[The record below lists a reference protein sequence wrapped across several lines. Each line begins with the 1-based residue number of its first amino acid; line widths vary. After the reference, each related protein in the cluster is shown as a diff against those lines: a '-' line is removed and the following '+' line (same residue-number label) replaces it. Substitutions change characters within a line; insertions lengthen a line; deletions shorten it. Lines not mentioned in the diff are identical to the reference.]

1 MTVSGKLKPSGDR
14 LGDRMIIPRILGR
27 EERTRS
33 MNVQRING
41 VLPAGR
47 RIEDLDLPCWLIDD
61 AKALQGHPSF
71 HAALRLYAELVTDN
85 FEKTYALT
93 RIISEEARYMVSIA
107 LLAMHCSRDPHDP
120 SSGATTTRLQAFAE
134 RFDLAGP
141 NRVAAL
147 VAIMKHANYL
157 HQTRVACDRR
167 IKRIEPTVRGLA
179 VTEAMTI
186 ATLRPMQLLSNT
198 HDYLQIMRAD
208 PEFAGRYYSE
218 SIRLY
223 ANGCRILLALPEF
236 DLFGKQN
243 AGREV
248 MFKLWIALTNKGPVE
263 PAVVSCAYNQ
273 MANSFGVSRG
283 HIRRMIEKGQEQG
296 LFVVR
301 APGGQA
307 IEILPAFIHLHH
319 TVTSLEFAMMLRA
332 ADVAASKSGRAEPL
346 CW

>member
-1 MTVSGKLKPSGDR
+1 ML
-14 LGDRMIIPRILGR
+14 LARILARQERRMVHIEGNSAAQSPGR
-27 EERTRS
+27 S
-33 MNVQRING
+33 ID
-41 VLPAGR
+41 
-47 RIEDLDLPCWLIDD
+47 DLDLPRWLIDD
-61 AKALQGHPSF
+61 AKALQEHPSF
-71 HAALRLYAELVTDN
+71 HAALRLYAELVTEN

-93 RIISEEARYMVSIA
+93 RIISEEARYMISIA
-107 LLAMHCSRDPHDP
+107 WLAMHYSRDPHDP
-120 SSGATTTRLQAFAE
+120 TSGATTTRLQGFAE
-134 RFDLAGP
+134 RFGLAGP

-147 VAIMKHANYL
+147 VAIMKHAGFL
-157 HQTRVACDRR
+157 HQIRVASDRR
-167 IKRIEPTVRGLA
+167 IKRVEPTVHGLA
-179 VTEAMTI
+179 VAEAMTI
-186 ATLRPMQLLSNT
+186 ATLRPMQMLSNA

-208 PEFAGRYYSE
+208 PEFSGRYYSE

-248 MFKLWIALTNKGPVE
+248 MFKLWIALTNKGPAE

-307 IEILPAFIHLHH
+307 IEILPRFVHLHL
-319 TVTSLEFAMMLRA
+319 TLT
-332 ADVAASKSGRAEPL
+332 
-346 CW
+346 